1 MTVQKSALR
10 KMTLFTKIVG
20 WRARDEGEEENTSN
34 FNAAYIRK
42 ILDIILKK
50 KENKGIKDIIM

>member
-1 MTVQKSALR
+1 
-10 KMTLFTKIVG
+10 MTLFTKIVG
-20 WRARDEGEEENTSN
+20 WRGRDEGEEENTSN